1 MKARSFIFP
10 LKKNYA
16 CPSHKLYIFVRNVKR
31 IIIQSILLFLYSLVK
46 EMTDKPSNVTAATNL
61 FFSVYVIGM
70 TCFNECFLFYVITER
85 HYNPNTKLIKFVIVN
100 FGKILFSSLF

>member
-1 MKARSFIFP
+1 MQCI
-10 LKKNYA
+10 
-16 CPSHKLYIFVRNVKR
+16 
-31 IIIQSILLFLYSLVK
+31 FLYPLVK

-85 HYNPNTKLIKFVIVN
+85 HYNPKTELIKFVIVN
-100 FGKILFSSLF
+100 FGKISFSNLFLNYYFVTVPHFSLQMIFCLLKTWKHIFTNMYEN